1 MRYLCKTCGK
11 YWNVSILQEIPKT
24 GYECPKCAIKRK
36 RRDVKSL
43 KIPGKHK
50 GQATVRNGNMA
61 AFMYGGKKNASQRL
75 QPKRRGK
82 K

>member
-1 MRYLCKTCGK
+1 MKTRCQTCGK
-11 YWNVSILQEIPKT
+11 YWNISIYQKIPRK

-36 RRDVKSL
+36 GEDRL

-61 AFMYGGKKNASQRL
+61 AFMYSSKKNASQRR